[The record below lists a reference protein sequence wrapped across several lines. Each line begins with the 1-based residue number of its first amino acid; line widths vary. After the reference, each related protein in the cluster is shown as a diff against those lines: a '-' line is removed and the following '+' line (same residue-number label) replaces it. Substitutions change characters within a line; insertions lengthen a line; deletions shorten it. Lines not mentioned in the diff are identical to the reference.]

1 MIGDDGLLVREGVE
15 MEAFGIVGQ
24 SWFHQCNAEQE
35 DVVCNEVH
43 NLNGPIRCGHKLNT
57 TCILGYYDLP
67 NKFFN

>member
-15 MEAFGIVGQ
+15 TEAFGIVGHG
-24 SWFHQCNAEQE
+24 WFQCNAELE
-35 DVVCNEVH
+35 DVACNEVH
-43 NLNGPIRCGHKLNT
+43 NLNGPICFSHKLNT